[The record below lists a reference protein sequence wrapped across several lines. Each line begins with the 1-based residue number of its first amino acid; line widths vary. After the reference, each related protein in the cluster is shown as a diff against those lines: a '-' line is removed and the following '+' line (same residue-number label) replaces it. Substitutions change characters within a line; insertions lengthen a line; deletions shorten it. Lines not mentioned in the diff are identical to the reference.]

1 MENLRADSIVG
12 GRFPGLHSRIPRPL
26 RPWFL
31 SALDHLMHLSEMRSF
46 FVEHAGLQGTHLLD
60 EILDRLD
67 VSYALSLKDRGR
79 IPHEGRLVVVAN
91 HPLGGLDGLILLRAL
106 LEVRRDVRVVANDLL
121 LELPGLSERFLPYDV
136 FSRRPQ
142 KENLSGI
149 GRALQQEE
157 AVLFF
162 PSAEVARLTWRG
174 IREPRWHSGAV
185 HFARKH
191 SAPVLPAFVRGR
203 NSRLFYLASFLSGPL
218 SMLLLP
224 HELFNKRGRTFPIS
238 LGDLIPASA
247 FAQGSFGTKTLTR
260 LLERHV
266 ARVGKGKRGLFKT
279 ESCIV
284 HPVDGGRLR
293 AEAAR
298 AIPLGSTPDGKRILL
313 AEGDSAALLREI
325 ARLRECTFRKVGEG
339 TGGRMDLDAYDRHY
353 RHVVL
358 WDEPRSEV
366 VGAYRIGEC
375 SKILSERGRAGLYS
389 ASLFEYSRELEAL
402 LPKSIELGRSFVQP
416 KYWNSRALDYLWQGI
431 GAYLASR
438 PDLEHM
444 FGCVS
449 ISNTYPEPAK
459 DLLVHFFSTWFGGCE
474 VGATPGRPYLLSKA
488 REEGIRGLLPGKSYR
503 EELRAL
509 KETLKQYGCAIPT
522 LYKQYADLCEPGGVR
537 FLSFGVDPDFGNCV
551 DGFILVSVSKIT
563 AEKRQRYIGPASAAK
578 RDRLQAAS

>member
-1 MENLRADSIVG
+1 MESLRADSIVAS
-12 GRFPGLHSRIPRPL
+12 RFPGLRSRIPRL
-26 RPWFL
+26 VRPGLL
-31 SALDHLMHLSEMRSF
+31 SALDRLMHLGEMRSF
-46 FVEHAGLQGTHLLD
+46 FAEHRGLQGVPLLD

-91 HPLGGLDGLILLRAL
+91 HPLGGLDGLVLLRAL
-106 LEVRRDVRVVANDLL
+106 LEVRQDVRVVANDLL
-121 LELPGLSERFLPYDV
+121 LGLPGLSEHLLPYDV
-136 FSRRPQ
+136 FSPRPQ

-174 IREPRWHSGAV
+174 VREPKWHNGPV

-191 SAPVLPAFVRGR
+191 SAAVLPVFVRGR
-203 NSRLFYLASFLSGPL
+203 NSPLFYAASLLSRPL
-218 SMLLLP
+218 STLLLP
-224 HELFNKRGRTFPIS
+224 HELFNKRGRT
-238 LGDLIPASA
+238 LALKVGDLIPASA
-247 FAQGSFGTKTLTR
+247 FSQGSLGTKTLTR
-260 LLERHV
+260 LVERQV
-266 ARVGKGKRGLFKT
+266 ARVGKGKKGPFKT

-284 HPVDGGRLR
+284 HPVDRGRLQSELAKAQR
-293 AEAAR
+293 
-298 AIPLGSTPDGKRILL
+298 LGATPDGKRVLL
-313 AEGDSAALLREI
+313 ADGSSSALLREI
-325 ARLRECTFRKVGEG
+325 ARLRECAFRKVGEG

-353 RHVVL
+353 RHLVL
-358 WDEPRSEV
+358 WDEPRAEV

-375 SKILSERGRAGLYS
+375 ATILSERGRKGLYS

-438 PDLEHM
+438 PDLEHL

-459 DLLVHFFSTWFGGCE
+459 DLLVHFFTTWFGGCE
-474 VGATPGRPYLLSKA
+474 AGAFPRRPYLVSRA
-488 REEGIRGLLPGKSYR
+488 REEEIRALLPGKHYR
-503 EELRAL
+503 EELRVL

-522 LYKQYADLCEPGGVR
+522 LYKQYAELCEPGGVR
-537 FLSFGVDPDFGNCV
+537 FLGFGVDPDFGCCV

-563 AEKRQRYIGPASAAK
+563 AEKRQRYIEPVAAVNQ
-578 RDRLQAAS
+578 RPLQAAS